1 MHIADGYLDLWIA
14 AGAALLSVLV
24 LAWAA
29 RRSAGDLDGPHA
41 PLLGVTAAAIFA
53 AQMLNLPIPGGT
65 SVHFVG
71 GAFAA
76 ILLGP
81 HLAALAMTSVFAIQA
96 LVFGD
101 GGLLVM
107 GGNVL
112 AMAIVQVYVGYA
124 VYRALAPYHERGAVF
139 AAGWVGISAAAL
151 VAAVMLGVS
160 EAFAYELTTVLAI
173 VGGWHV
179 LLGIAEGA
187 ITLLAYEFVAEA
199 RPDLLAERTPT
210 IDRRRLLR
218 RGAGVVG
225 GLVVLSPLFAWAA
238 GQVGYTEPLEHAAS
252 ATGATAHTVS
262 TLPALL
268 PDYGLAG
275 VDPYVGTL
283 VSGVVGAALVLVIG
297 WLAGRP
303 LTAQRDPR

>member
-1 MHIADGYLDLWIA
+1 MHILDGYLDLWIA
-14 AGAALLSVLV
+14 ALAGLASIAV
-24 LAWAA
+24 LAMAVH
-29 RRSAGDLDGPHA
+29 RSGRALDGPRA

-81 HLAALAMTSVFAIQA
+81 HLAVLAMTAVVAIQA

-101 GGLLVM
+101 GGLIVL

-112 AMAIVQVYVGYA
+112 AMAVVEVYVGYG
-124 VYRALAPYHERGAVF
+124 VYHLLAPYHERGAVF
-139 AAGWVGISAAAL
+139 AAGWAGISAAAL
-151 VAAVMLGVS
+151 AVAVMVGAS

-179 LLGIAEGA
+179 LLGVAEGA
-187 ITLLAYEFVAEA
+187 ITLLAYEFVAET
-199 RPDLLAERTPT
+199 RPDLLADRVPT

-218 RGAGVVG
+218 RGTAVVG
-225 GLVVLSPLFAWAA
+225 GLVVLSPAFAWGAT
-238 GQVGYTEPLEHAAS
+238 QVNYTEPLEHAAE
-252 ATGATAHTVS
+252 TTDATAHAVT
-262 TLPALL
+262 TLPGLL

-283 VSGVVGAALVLVIG
+283 VSGFLGAALVLVIG

-303 LTAQRDPR
+303 LTPDSDPR